1 MVIFR
6 EKVTI
11 KRYEIIKGELYD
23 FIVFSEDG
31 HVIAT
36 MKANLPSF
44 IAAID
49 KFLETNKKTIDDYNI
64 YLEE

>member
-6 EKVTI
+6 ENITI
-11 KRYEIIKGELYD
+11 RRYEIIKDELYD
-23 FIVFSEDG
+23 FIVFSEDK

-36 MKANLPSF
+36 MQSDTHYF
-44 IAAID
+44 VVAIN
-49 KFLETNKKTIDDYNI
+49 KFLETNKATLDDYNI

>member
-6 EKVTI
+6 ENITI
-11 KRYEIIKGELYD
+11 RRYEIIKDELYD
-23 FIVFSEDG
+23 FIVFSEDK

-36 MKANLPSF
+36 MQSDTHSF
-44 IAAID
+44 VVAIN
-49 KFLETNKKTIDDYNI
+49 KFLETNKATLDDYNI

>member
-1 MVIFR
+1 MIIFR
-6 EKVTI
+6 ENITI
-11 KRYEIIKGELYD
+11 KRYEIIKDEYYD
-23 FIVFSEDG
+23 FIVFSEDK

-36 MKANLPSF
+36 MQSDTSSF
-44 IAAID
+44 VVAIN

>member
-6 EKVTI
+6 ENITI
-11 KRYEIIKGELYD
+11 RRYEIIKGEFYD
-23 FIVFSEDG
+23 FIVFSEDK

-36 MKANLPSF
+36 MQSDTHSF
-44 IAAID
+44 VVAIN
-49 KFLETNKKTIDDYNI
+49 KFLETNKATLDDYNI